1 MNRGGRMSA
10 EDSAG
15 AEFWNGGMFAFMKA
29 KQMCIRDSFH
39 GGGRRSQENDFS
51 GEESRSP

>member
-1 MNRGGRMSA
+1 MNGGKPDSGDGITVSRGGRMSA

-29 KQMCIRDSFH
+29 KHS
-39 GGGRRSQENDFS
+39 
-51 GEESRSP
+51 